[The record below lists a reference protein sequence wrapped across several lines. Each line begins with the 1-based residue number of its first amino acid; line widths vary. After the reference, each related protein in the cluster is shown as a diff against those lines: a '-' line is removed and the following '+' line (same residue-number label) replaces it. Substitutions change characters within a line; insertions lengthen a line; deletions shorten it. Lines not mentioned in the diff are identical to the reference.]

1 MALLSVKRFLTQ
13 LEEEAAYRR
22 VISMLLEAVAT
33 HALNLDGLAEIL
45 RTGRVPRPLGLWPGG
60 LCEFLTL
67 TVDLQAQERP
77 DRLMRL
83 FASWVML
90 NAYAWP
96 EREGQGIIEQGDER
110 RLLVLIQSSLAL
122 GPAFVRAAVRFVSWA
137 QSEGKDTHEYV
148 SDLFYLFTR
157 LVLSAASPDAA
168 DVAAAP
174 ALYDKLVAEEQRVR
188 SERAR
193 PHSLASS
200 PPTWLFGL
208 HDDFQPEI
216 FRSEWV
222 KVASL
227 VLDQSRGSGSAEVN
241 PALIELKIR
250 LKAQQAV
257 TP

>member
-1 MALLSVKRFLTQ
+1 
-13 LEEEAAYRR
+13 
-22 VISMLLEAVAT
+22 
-33 HALNLDGLAEIL
+33 
-45 RTGRVPRPLGLWPGG
+45 
-60 LCEFLTL
+60 
-67 TVDLQAQERP
+67 
-77 DRLMRL
+77 MRL

-96 EREGQGIIEQGDER
+96 EREGQGITEQGDER

-157 LVLSAASPDAA
+157 LVLSATSPDAA

-200 PPTWLFGL
+200 TPTWLFGL

-227 VLDQSRGSGSAEVN
+227 VLDQSRGSGSAKVN
-241 PALIELKIR
+241 PALIELKMR